1 MPTIGP
7 MEIGIVLAIALM
19 VFGPKRLP
27 ELGRGMGSGLR
38 EFKQSV
44 SDAGKELRTPLLEG
58 GTADAPGVTNTNVG
72 STSDAK
78 PTGNSG

>member
-1 MPTIGP
+1 MMPTIGP
-7 MEIGIVLAIALM
+7 MEIGIVLAIALV

-44 SDAGKELRTPLLEG
+44 TDAGKELRTPLLE
-58 GTADAPGVTNTNVG
+58 PGDTKGLDTNVP
-72 STSDAK
+72 AE
-78 PTGNSG
+78 TGERGRTA